1 MVIYLVIQKKAILL
15 MKTLIAYSTNHGCT
29 EKTAQQLKQY
39 LGENITL
46 VNLKKDS
53 NPELKKYERVII
65 GGSIH
70 AGQIQKRVKTFCTQN
85 ITELKSKEL
94 GLFICCMEEGEKAQ
108 LQFSEAYPSE
118 LQESAKA
125 TACFGGEFNFD
136 KMNFFE
142 KMVVKKIAHVN
153 ESTSKMDIESIKRF
167 SSRMNQIFNPFL
179 FLV

>member
-1 MVIYLVIQKKAILL
+1 
-15 MKTLIAYSTNHGCT
+15 MKTLIAYSTKHGCT

-39 LGENITL
+39 LGGNITL

-53 NPELKKYERVII
+53 KPKLEKYDRVII

-70 AGQIQKRVKTFCTQN
+70 AGQIQKRVKEFCTN
-85 ITELKSKEL
+85 NLEELMLKEL

-108 LQFSEAYPSE
+108 QQFSDAYPAE
-118 LQESAKA
+118 LQERAKA

-142 KMVVKKIAHVN
+142 KMVIKKIAHIE
-153 ESTSKMDIESIKRF
+153 ESTSKMDPESIKRF
-167 SSRMNQIFNPFL
+167 SGRMNEIFNPFL